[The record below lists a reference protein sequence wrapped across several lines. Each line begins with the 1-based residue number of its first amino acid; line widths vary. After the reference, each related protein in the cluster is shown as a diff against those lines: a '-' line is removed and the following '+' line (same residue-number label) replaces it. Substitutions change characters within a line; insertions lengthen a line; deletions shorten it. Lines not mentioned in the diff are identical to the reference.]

1 MSGERTD
8 EEGDLWIFA
17 YGSLMWR
24 PDFAAVAQ
32 HKARLSGYHRSL
44 CILSHHYR
52 GTPDQPGLVLGL
64 DRGGSCIGVAFRI
77 AAEAAEATREA
88 VRARELITAVYRE
101 TRVDILLDDGTRV
114 RAVTYVADR
123 THAQYA
129 GKLGRETM
137 LARVRR
143 SRGVAGPN
151 VDYVRNTYH
160 HLLGIGLADPNLAW
174 IIEAVGA
181 EPTRAP

>member
-1 MSGERTD
+1 MDGQTD
-8 EEGDLWIFA
+8 ETDDLWIFA

-24 PDFAAVAQ
+24 PDFDAVAR
-32 HKARLSGYHRSL
+32 HKARLAGYHRSL

-64 DRGGSCIGVAFRI
+64 DRGGSCVGIAFRI

-88 VRARELITAVYRE
+88 VRARELITGAYRE
-101 TRVDILLDDGTRV
+101 AIVDLLLDDGTRT
-114 RAVTYVADR
+114 RALTYVADR
-123 THAQYA
+123 GHAQYA
-129 GKLGRETM
+129 GKLGREAM

-143 SRGVAGPN
+143 SHGVAGAN

-160 HLLGIGLADPNLAW
+160 HLLGIGLADANLAW
-174 IIEAVGA
+174 IVEAVGA
-181 EPTRAP
+181 EARRAP

>member
-1 MSGERTD
+1 MAAAPTD
-8 EEGDLWIFA
+8 DLWIFA

-24 PDFAAVAQ
+24 PDFEAVAR
-32 HKARLSGYHRSL
+32 HRARLSGYHRSL
-44 CILSHHYR
+44 CILSHYYR

-64 DRGGSCIGVAFRI
+64 DRGGSCVGIAFRI

-88 VRARELITAVYRE
+88 VRARELISGVYRE
-101 TRVDILLDDGTRV
+101 ATVDILLDDGTRV

-123 THAQYA
+123 NHVQYA
-129 GKLGRETM
+129 GKLGREAM

-143 SRGVAGPN
+143 SRGTAGPN

-160 HLLGIGLADPNLAW
+160 HLLGIGLADANLAW
-174 IIEAVGA
+174 IVEAVGA
-181 EPTRAP
+181 EATRAP